1 MPLKRRDKAQYL
13 AITMVALAAS
23 IACGKKGSDSGSDA
37 PDPGSFVADTGFR
50 PNKHGFPFK
59 NTGGNFPRTPG
70 LVDTNVMTKLFGK
83 DACVGG
89 NAARCKLTPPAT
101 EWMGM
106 INRAMNGGQCEGMAV
121 SSLTF
126 FQNIDNPAKH
136 SPTAKTAH
144 DLQHKQVSP
153 LIGYYWAW
161 QAVDPMMRETVLE
174 RRRTAPADV
183 VDRLSAMMKSNQMA
197 TIAIW
202 APRPQRGGH
211 AVTPY
216 AIENKGNN
224 EYWVRIYDNN
234 YPDTER
240 YIVIDK
246 NANTWRYDVAAL
258 NPSVPKMPWYG
269 DAESRSIAILPVATR
284 LKKAEC
290 PFCKTTKGKTV
301 VPRGTTLNIS
311 DPDGKKLGYDD
322 QGKLVNDIPGADV
335 VDLTAFLEDAPAP
348 EPIFILP
355 DDDKDYEISVAD
367 DAKTKGKPGAND
379 DDDTDDDASVAIF
392 SGGQAIAVGK
402 GQRDA
407 GQKDTISIS
416 KESFRYRTANGKVP
430 KLRLAIDDDKEGVAV
445 GVKNLKADADDE
457 VELKMDKKA
466 GRVVVQGGG
475 KSTESYDLKI
485 KKVKADGDDDEVEAK
500 GVKFKL
506 GESHAIDVRAPVKP
520 RIKLPGGA
528 VAAGGDAGVPIA
540 KSKFTPRIKVKPH
553 GKADPENDAKGAP
566 DAKPGDAAKPE
577 GRTKPSIKLPS
588 SAGTVTP
595 REKPKPKAPS
605 GPVTKPVPQPKK

>member
-1 MPLKRRDKAQYL
+1 MKRRDKAQYL
-13 AITMVALAAS
+13 AITLVALAAS
-23 IACGKKGSDSGSDA
+23 IACGKKGSDSGDA
-37 PDPGSFVADTGFR
+37 PDPASLIADTGFR

-70 LVDTNVMTKLFGK
+70 LVDANVMTKLFGK
-83 DACVGG
+83 EACVGG

-126 FQNIDNPAKH
+126 FQNIDSPAKH
-136 SPTAKTAH
+136 SPTAKSAH
-144 DLQHKQVSP
+144 DLQHRQVSP

-183 VDRLSAMMKSNQMA
+183 VDRLAQMMKQNQMA

-284 LKKAEC
+284 LKKADC

-301 VPRGTTLNIS
+301 VPRGAALNIS

-322 QGKLVNDIPGADV
+322 GGKLINEIPGADV
-335 VDLTAFLEDAPAP
+335 VDLTAFLEDAEAP

-355 DDDKDYEISVAD
+355 DDDKDYEITVAD
-367 DAKTKGKPGAND
+367 PKVKAKPAEGD
-379 DDDTDDDASVAIF
+379 DDDTDDNASVAIF
-392 SGGQAIAVGK
+392 SGGTAIAVGK
-402 GQRDA
+402 SQRDA
-407 GQKDTISIS
+407 GQKDTISLS
-416 KESFRYRTANGKVP
+416 KDGFRYRTANGKVP
-430 KLRLAIDDDKEGVAV
+430 KLRLALDDDKEGVAV
-445 GVKNLKADADDE
+445 GVKNMKADADDE
-457 VELKMDKKA
+457 VELKMDRKS
-466 GRVVVQGGG
+466 GRVTVQGGG
-475 KSTESYDLKI
+475 KSTDSYDLKI
-485 KKVKADGDDDEVEAK
+485 KKVKEDGDDDEVEAK

-506 GESHAIDVRAPVKP
+506 GDSHSINVRAPM
-520 RIKLPGGA
+520 
-528 VAAGGDAGVPIA
+528 
-540 KSKFTPRIKVKPH
+540 KPH
-553 GKADPENDAKGAP
+553 AKGAPAAAPAIEKGKFVPRLKPKPQKADPEHDDKN
-566 DAKPGDAAKPE
+566 PGDDRK
-577 GRTKPSIKLPS
+577 
-588 SAGTVTP
+588 
-595 REKPKPKAPS
+595 
-605 GPVTKPVPQPKK
+605 